1 MREVCRVSLRLPTL
15 RILKLLP
22 PWIAILTFVEQL
34 QVLVFLPVLLITFLL
49 LVLFVPVLL
58 LSDADIC
65 DHQQISEEI
74 D

>member
-34 QVLVFLPVLLITFLL
+34 QVLVFLPVLMITFLL
-49 LVLFVPVLL
+49 HVLSVPVLL